1 MMVREGSLHPPQ
13 TWPPVSAGEKK
24 ALNLTVTSK
33 GPKGANTNAKL
44 LQLLEGQSQKAY
56 MESGLFSTITVS
68 KEPADLHAD
77 VEYIEEGSQALA
89 SLSGFISGFTFGM
102 IPGYVKA
109 NIVSVT
115 TFKDQTGKELG
126 TIRKSEAYSFWIQL
140 FLVAVMPFR
149 EEPQAVARSIYYDLN
164 RLTLDQARTNGIL

>member
-1 MMVREGSLHPPQ
+1 
-13 TWPPVSAGEKK
+13 
-24 ALNLTVTSK
+24 VTSK
-33 GPKGANTNAKL
+33 GLKGANTNAKL
-44 LQLLEGQSQKAY
+44 LQLLEEQSQKAY
-56 MESGLFSTITVS
+56 MESGLFSKITLS
-68 KEPADLHAD
+68 KDLADLRAE

-89 SLSGFISGFTFGM
+89 SISGFICGFTFGM

-126 TIRKSEAYSFWIQL
+126 TIRQSEAYSFWVQL

-149 EEPQAVARSIYYDLN
+149 EEPQAIARGIYYDLN
-164 RLTLDQARTNGIL
+164 RVTLDQARATEFFKRNLIGY